1 MRTVQYLGG
10 LTVLISFDAKEIAES
25 VLKAA
30 RDVLGRFSS
39 VDLWEGQTLCYE
51 RLAWLKVKG
60 IPLQLI
66 TDEVIDSVGSEF
78 GRVVHRNT
86 RSEEEGDLSYEYI
99 GVLVGDGRRV
109 AEEIMLQ
116 WRGRRF
122 RVWVLEELGDWVPEI
137 LDAGGSQEGGDEPN
151 RNDDCNKDVDAEGI
165 GMEECHEGEG
175 AVTEK
180 INGNGSGVDRNF
192 SGERDLDADIALN
205 AGDTVSLNAA
215 NFEAKVGKKPK
226 ASDPFGL
233 NSLLDI
239 SDEEQNFDSV
249 NNVMLDDH
257 MLQDVEPTPERTPV
271 SFPADGNVVGHGAT
285 EMEETIR
292 MGAQLGAQLENFKDL
307 VQNTI
312 EVKDRVRQGGEGLIF
327 HGCWY
332 HHPYTVEEL
341 SEMQD
346 MSRLMQEVAL
356 GEKEDE
362 WECTEGYGGK
372 FSVAHFK
379 GLIRQSRDQRR
390 DFKMR
395 WEEQEFEL
403 GTIHCNIV
411 M

>member
-1 MRTVQYLGG
+1 
-10 LTVLISFDAKEIAES
+10 
-25 VLKAA
+25 
-30 RDVLGRFSS
+30 
-39 VDLWEGQTLCYE
+39 
-51 RLAWLKVKG
+51 
-60 IPLQLI
+60 
-66 TDEVIDSVGSEF
+66 
-78 GRVVHRNT
+78 
-86 RSEEEGDLSYEYI
+86 
-99 GVLVGDGRRV
+99 
-109 AEEIMLQ
+109 
-116 WRGRRF
+116 
-122 RVWVLEELGDWVPEI
+122 
-137 LDAGGSQEGGDEPN
+137 
-151 RNDDCNKDVDAEGI
+151 
-165 GMEECHEGEG
+165 MEECHEGEG

-215 NFEAKVGKKPK
+215 NFEVTDKEGDFIPGRIFDFEKDLDPSDFIKNDSVNKRKKKQPGGVLGQPSPCYSSSLDKAKVGKKPK

-271 SFPADGNVVGHGAT
+271 SLSADGNVVGHGAT

-362 WECTEGYGGK
+362 WEWTEGYGGTAAP
-372 FSVAHFK
+372 V
-379 GLIRQSRDQRR
+379 GLPPYENSY
-390 DFKMR
+390 
-395 WEEQEFEL
+395 
-403 GTIHCNIV
+403 V
-411 M
+411 